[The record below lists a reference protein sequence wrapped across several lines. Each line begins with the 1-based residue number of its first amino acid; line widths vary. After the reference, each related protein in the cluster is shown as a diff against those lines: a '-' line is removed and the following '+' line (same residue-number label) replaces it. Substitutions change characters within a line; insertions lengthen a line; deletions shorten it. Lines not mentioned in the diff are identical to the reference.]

1 MTFQLVAALLLIAGF
16 VGGVLAA
23 RLESPGVHLR
33 VLRNP
38 LRPRA

>member
-1 MTFQLVAALLLIAGF
+1 MYLTAAILLVAGF

-23 RLESPGVHLR
+23 RLESPGVHVR